1 MVKDLRELPAR
12 SPAQRIALEAIELA
26 IEGRSPY
33 PDTATFLDADE
44 PEVGK
49 WIRRAVDDGRAVV
62 LVSQD
67 GSTRILRG
75 ELARA

>member
-1 MVKDLRELPAR
+1 MVKDLRDLPAR
-12 SPAQRIALEAIELA
+12 SPAERIALDAIELA
-26 IEGRSPY
+26 VEGRSPY
-33 PDTATFLDADE
+33 PDRATFLDADE

-62 LVSQD
+62 LVTKD

-75 ELARA
+75 EPASA